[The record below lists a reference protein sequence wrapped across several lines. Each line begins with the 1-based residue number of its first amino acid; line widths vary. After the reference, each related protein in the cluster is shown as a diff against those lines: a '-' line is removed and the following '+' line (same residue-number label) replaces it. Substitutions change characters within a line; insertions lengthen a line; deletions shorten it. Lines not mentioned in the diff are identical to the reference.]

1 VKNVALIIM
10 KRSDLRKK
18 YLSQEEIDLLKA
30 IADCKGKDWDQ
41 CRREY

>member
-1 VKNVALIIM
+1 M

-18 YLSQEEIDLLKA
+18 YLTEEEIDLLKA
-30 IADCKGKDWDQ
+30 IKNCKGKDADQ

>member
-1 VKNVALIIM
+1 IM

-18 YLSQEEIDLLKA
+18 YLTQEEIDLMKA
-30 IADCKGKDWDQ
+30 IEDCKGKDWDE